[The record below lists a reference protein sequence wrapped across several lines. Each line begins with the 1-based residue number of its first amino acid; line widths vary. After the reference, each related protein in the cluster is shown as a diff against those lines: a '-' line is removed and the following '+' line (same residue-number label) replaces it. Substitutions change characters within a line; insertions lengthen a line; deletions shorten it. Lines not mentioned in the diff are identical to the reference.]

1 MIFDGENMFFR
12 KKELTS
18 GGITSDVLDV
28 GPGEASNPLTL
39 VLDVSKDAGE
49 GAMTTTLKTS
59 DTPTF
64 TTSFT
69 LATYTGV
76 PVKAKLPRGNKG
88 YLRLDVTSGKTDG
101 TMTAGLVMDDD
112 IPWKD

>member
-1 MIFDGENMFFR
+1 MIFDGENMFFN
-12 KKELTS
+12 KKSLTS
-18 GGITSDVLDV
+18 GGIVSDVLEV

-39 VLDVSKDAGE
+39 VIDVSKDAGE
-49 GAMTTTLKTS
+49 GAITTALKTS
-59 DTPTF
+59 ATKTL
-64 TTSFT
+64 TTSVT

-76 PVKAKLPRGNKG
+76 PVKAKLPRGNLG
-88 YLRLDVTSGKTDG
+88 YLRLDVTSGKSSG

>member
-12 KKELTS
+12 KKTLTT

-49 GAMTTTLKTS
+49 GEMTTALKTS
-59 DTPTF
+59 GTKTF

-76 PVKAKLPRGNKG
+76 PVKTKLPRGNLG
-88 YLRLDVTSGKTDG
+88 HLRLDVTSGKSSG

>member
-28 GPGEASNPLTL
+28 GPGEASSPLTFMME
-39 VLDVSKDAGE
+39 VSKDAGE
-49 GAMTTTLKTS
+49 GEMTTALKTS
-59 DTPTF
+59 RTPTF
-64 TTSFT
+64 TSSIT

-88 YLRLDVTSGKTDG
+88 YLRLDVTSGKSSG
-101 TMTAGLVMDDD
+101 TMTAGLVIDDD

>member
-12 KKELTS
+12 KKALTS

-49 GAMTTTLKTS
+49 GEMTTAL
-59 DTPTF
+59 
-64 TTSFT
+64 
-69 LATYTGV
+69 
-76 PVKAKLPRGNKG
+76 
-88 YLRLDVTSGKTDG
+88 
-101 TMTAGLVMDDD
+101 
-112 IPWKD
+112 